1 MKYLTTHNLASVA
14 ILYPACRWLS
24 DRDEV
29 SYGDMARSMRPS
41 SLVSG
46 KDDALRASLTV
57 ARDIGLLNSPAE
69 FRADTLTV
77 RCQLSEL
84 TRSQRDRWYS
94 DPVKFRALVRSA
106 LLAKAVDDIA
116 SNQTPSDVAVGLA
129 WLLAQDPARP
139 PALAHR
145 AGPGVALA
153 AQKLDSF
160 VGTEEQWRALLR
172 WAQALGC
179 ATVASSSSQ
188 ARRFVLPDPT
198 NAIREELPAIRP
210 DGLTAAE
217 FREALVQSLPVLDGG
232 SISDYMRSVRAPS
245 ADPWGDAMAGPAFS
259 FALRRLQNR
268 HVIRLLPEADATYR
282 VTCVLHGE
290 RWAFDRVTYPAGS
303 HDD

>member
-1 MKYLTTHNLASVA
+1 MRYLTTYNLASVA
-14 ILYPACRWLS
+14 ILYPTCRWLS

-29 SYGDMARSMRPS
+29 SYSAMARSLRPS

-57 ARDIGLLNSPAE
+57 ARDIGLLNSTGE
-69 FRADTLTV
+69 FRADALTV

-84 TRSQRDRWYS
+84 AQSQRDRWYG

-106 LLAKAVDDIA
+106 LLAKAGDDIA

-139 PALAHR
+139 PAHAHR
-145 AGPGVALA
+145 AGPEAALA

-160 VGTEEQWRALLR
+160 VSTDEQWRALLR

-179 ATVASSSSQ
+179 VTVASSSSS

-198 NAIREELPAIRP
+198 SAIREELPAIRR
-210 DGLTAAE
+210 DGLTAVE
-217 FREALVQSLPVLDGG
+217 FREALVKSLPILDGG
-232 SISDYMRSVRAPS
+232 RISDYMRSVRAPS
-245 ADPWGDAMAGPAFS
+245 IDLRGDAMAGPAFS

-268 HVIRLLPEADATYR
+268 QVISLLQEADATYR

-290 RWAFDRVTYPAGS
+290 RWAFDRVMYPAGS